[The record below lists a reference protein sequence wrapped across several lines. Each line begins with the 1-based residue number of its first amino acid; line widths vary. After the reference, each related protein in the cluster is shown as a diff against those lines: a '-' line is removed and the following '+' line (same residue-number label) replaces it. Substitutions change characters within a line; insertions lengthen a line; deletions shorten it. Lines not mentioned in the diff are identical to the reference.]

1 MNSDLE
7 QEFYCTL
14 KLVSGEEIVSLIM
27 VDDSDQEDPII
38 ILQDPVIL
46 KYNVQ
51 GSYTE
56 LKIEPW
62 MKLCNDDIFFIRLSN
77 VITMSEIDDIELIEL
92 YKDFN
97 ESKHQYFNNYD
108 DEDDDSM
115 NSKNRRDITKNMGFL
130 GSVSETK
137 KNLEKLF
144 KLDIKDNH
152 KEL

>member
-7 QEFYCTL
+7 KEFYSTL

-27 VDDSDQEDPII
+27 VDDSNEEDPII
-38 ILQDPVIL
+38 ILQEPIVI
-46 KYNVQ
+46 KYTTQ
-51 GSYTE
+51 GSYTQ

-62 MKLCNDDIFFIRLSN
+62 MKLCNDDIYFIRLSN
-77 VITMSEIDDIELIEL
+77 VITMSEIDDIELIDM

-97 ESKHQYFNNYD
+97 ESRHEYNNQSDEYD
-108 DEDDDSM
+108 IDPS
-115 NSKNRRDITKNMGFL
+115 NKRSVTKNMGFL

-137 KNLEKLF
+137 KNLESLYKI
-144 KLDIKDNH
+144 DIKDNH